1 MDESRSSEYERIRR
15 KLDKKI
21 RVEFLKLCVFVAR
34 FNTLILSF
42 IFIAFNGQ
50 DVWRSSCFC
59 LALILCESDKLEI
72 ARRCM
77 SDSQLKRF
85 IKIPFKTDA
94 FLLFVCMFNFFNVL
108 HVMWISVIL
117 IKIQLIILIA
127 FYKNVQDDTLSHDVL
142 DEVISLVL
150 QQDFSR
156 KSVFEIFW
164 TLFICAVDLIPF
176 GIMLFVKFFLF
187 SGFFVGSIASILFPV
202 LFCLLLT
209 FSILCRLSMSK
220 IEMLETNKRVIRRE
234 MFYQNRQEE

>member
-1 MDESRSSEYERIRR
+1 M
-15 KLDKKI
+15 
-21 RVEFLKLCVFVAR
+21 
-34 FNTLILSF
+34 
-42 IFIAFNGQ
+42 
-50 DVWRSSCFC
+50 
-59 LALILCESDKLEI
+59 
-72 ARRCM
+72 
-77 SDSQLKRF
+77 
-85 IKIPFKTDA
+85 
-94 FLLFVCMFNFFNVL
+94 
-108 HVMWISVIL
+108 IL

-127 FYKNVQDDTLSHDVL
+127 FFKNVQDDTLSHDVL

-164 TLFICAVDLIPF
+164 TLFVCAVDLIPF

-220 IEMLETNKRVIRRE
+220 IEMLETNKRLIRRE
-234 MFYQNRQEE
+234 MLY